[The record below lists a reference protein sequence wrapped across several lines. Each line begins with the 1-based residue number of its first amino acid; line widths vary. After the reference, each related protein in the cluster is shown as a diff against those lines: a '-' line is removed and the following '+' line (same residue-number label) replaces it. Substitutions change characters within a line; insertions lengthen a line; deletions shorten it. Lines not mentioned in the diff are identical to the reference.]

1 MSTRDFIPTR
11 SGDRSIWLQSLGG
24 KIDTVAKNLAMA
36 PPFAKDMQGRCQ
48 TLISAYQANDA
59 KRLEYQ
65 AQVSSTTALEEALL
79 PEIRAALRLLKAQPG
94 YTDDIGRSLGIV
106 AAPGSSAL
114 PATVRPTAS
123 AEARRGLV
131 RIRFRK
137 SGLDG
142 VNVYGRRAGETAW
155 RLLGRDNQSPFE
167 DRAPLD
173 KPGVPEVREYQL
185 IGVQRDQE
193 VGLASDTLTVTYA
206 G

>member
-1 MSTRDFIPTR
+1 MSNKDFIPTR
-11 SGDRSIWLQSLGG
+11 SGDRAIWLQTLSS
-24 KIDTVAKNLAMA
+24 KIDPVVKTLGM
-36 PPFAKDMQGRCQ
+36 PSTFGKDVQGRCQ
-48 TLISAYQANDA
+48 TLIAAYQANDA
-59 KRLEYQ
+59 KRAEYQ
-65 AQVSSTTALEEALL
+65 AQVSSTTSLDEALL

-114 PATVRPTAS
+114 PAKIRPSAS

-142 VNVYGRRAGETAW
+142 VNVYGRRAGEAGW

-193 VGLASDTLTVTYA
+193 VGVPSDTLTVTYA

>member
-1 MSTRDFIPTR
+1 MSTKDFIPTR
-11 SGDRSIWLQSLGG
+11 SGDRAIWLQTLSTKIEAAAKTLGMPTTFG
-24 KIDTVAKNLAMA
+24 KEV
-36 PPFAKDMQGRCQ
+36 QGRCQ
-48 TLISAYQANDA
+48 ALIVGYQANDA

-65 AQVSSTTALEEALL
+65 AQVSSTDALEAGLL
-79 PEIRAALRLLKAQPG
+79 PALRADLRLLKAQPG